1 MPKNN
6 HVELARHLRM
16 IHFMLM
22 VVCIGLLVTPLLDTS
37 EEIKKASQHI
47 EEISKAKDKWDKNW
61 LAEYTTQVIKE
72 SKYSEHVLDFP
83 IVIEV
88 EAPNWGRPVR
98 KLEPDKWLIVQS
110 KEHRC
115 EVVTISAEPP
125 KNLTQFRDLWNCL
138 RGEKRVII
146 PTGVSKG
153 KLLRVFRFGDQLM
166 VKGYKWKEI
175 SDRSGLRTG
184 SLRLRPSSQEQVD
197 SWREH
202 FGENLNFQYVF
213 ALDQRHFIPVL
224 SYDQLSFDGQAAFL
238 DYLHNQEL
246 QVRWLRGTFE
256 SSFRELQGIT
266 QNYQDI
272 DLEKL
277 GPILDSEKRRAGE
290 SLEFIGLKLPAFVL
304 MTWGVIILIP
314 DFRFGCGTVSP
325 GPVAAP

>member
-1 MPKNN
+1 M
-6 HVELARHLRM
+6 E
-16 IHFMLM
+16 
-22 VVCIGLLVTPLLDTS
+22 GG
-37 EEIKKASQHI
+37 
-47 EEISKAKDKWDKNW
+47 
-61 LAEYTTQVIKE
+61 
-72 SKYSEHVLDFP
+72 P
-83 IVIEV
+83 ITG
-88 EAPNWGRPVR
+88 GR
-98 KLEPDKWLIVQS
+98 S
-110 KEHRC
+110 
-115 EVVTISAEPP
+115 
-125 KNLTQFRDLWNCL
+125 
-138 RGEKRVII
+138 
-146 PTGVSKG
+146 
-153 KLLRVFRFGDQLM
+153 VFRFGDQLM

-277 GPILDSEKRRAGE
+277 APILDSEKRRAGE

-304 MTWGVIILIP
+304 MTWGVIILIGIQVNFYLHLAAFQARVTP
-314 DFRFGCGTVSP
+314 DDEVWNVPWIALYPGRGPKVFLGISIFLLPFAAVCGLAAQSYFATRESTFDLPPRTSP
-325 GPVAAP
+325 PSKLDSEPFEVHSKG